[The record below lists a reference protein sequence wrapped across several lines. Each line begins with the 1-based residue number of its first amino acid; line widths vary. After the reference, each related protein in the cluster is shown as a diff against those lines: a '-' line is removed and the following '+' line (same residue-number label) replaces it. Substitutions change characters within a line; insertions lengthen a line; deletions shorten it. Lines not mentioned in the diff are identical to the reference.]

1 MMRRT
6 PESPPDAS
14 RQDLFDSV
22 FSSPMEVID
31 WQLCGHP
38 PLPWADFL
46 LNPRRLRGSDFLM
59 RWRQG
64 VWSERQVVESVSRT
78 ERFVAIPYGPS
89 SAAPDDDPRS
99 HELYFERLER
109 AGRVGVK
116 RPDLLIAPGAHR
128 EEIARIVSQ
137 VGGAAELPF
146 LEETDSRVQRLLRLS
161 ILAVECENSLWC
173 AKEMPDYGKPLKP
186 MRRLG
191 GRAGLPKA
199 AILPTVILKHEDL
212 DRLVTWQ
219 DEQAIP
225 IHIWQVFYD
234 FAYGIG
240 LDEARRLID
249 TGLIEA
255 TKQRF
260 QAPGGGSS
268 DKDLYK
274 IYYHYAYELGRMRTE
289 PRLVADSIKDPN
301 GHILPY
307 VRFEGGDLELSD
319 GALRVVD
326 SLRHESEDR

>member
-1 MMRRT
+1 MSRT
-6 PESPPDAS
+6 IKRLDDTSQE
-14 RQDLFDSV
+14 DLFDSV
-22 FSSPMEVID
+22 FSSPVEDIE
-31 WQLCGHP
+31 WEFRGHP
-38 PLPWADFL
+38 PLPREDFRL
-46 LNPRRLRGSDFLM
+46 GARRLCGSDFLT
-59 RWRQG
+59 RWHRGVRSTRQI
-64 VWSERQVVESVSRT
+64 VESVART
-78 ERFVAIPYGPS
+78 GRFVAIPYGPS
-89 SAAPDDDPRS
+89 SVAPGDDPRA

-116 RPDLLIAPGAHR
+116 RPDLLIAPGSHR
-128 EEIARIVSQ
+128 EEVARIVSQ
-137 VGGAAELPF
+137 VGGASELPF
-146 LEETDSRVQRLLRLS
+146 LEETDSRVQQLLRLS

-173 AKEMPDYGKPLKP
+173 AKEMPDYGEPLKP

-191 GRAGLPKA
+191 GRSGLPKA

-212 DRLVTWQ
+212 DRLVAWQ

-260 QAPGGGSS
+260 QAPGGSSS
-268 DKDLYK
+268 DKNIYK

-289 PRLVADSIKDPN
+289 PRLVADSIEDPN

-307 VRFEGGDLELSD
+307 VRFEGGDLELND

-326 SLRHESEDR
+326 SLRREPEDR